1 MDCSICL
8 ESIESIESLE
18 SPILKTRCEHIF
30 HKNCINKWIDSFHWR
45 CPLCR
50 GQLVDITLYKLRSFD
65 AGDSKPPVMIYPIHF
80 DGKLY
85 VVKEKDYLE
94 VRDKFNFSQ
103 FLLDQ
108 EEFITKVVKPIIFF
122 SIMKTN
128 NLEEAY
134 HKAESQLNRT

>member
-8 ESIESIESLE
+8 ESEDSTSL
-18 SPILKTRCEHIF
+18 TRCGHIF
-30 HKNCINKWIDSFHWR
+30 HKDCINEWIDSFHWR

-50 GQLVDITLYKLRSFD
+50 GQLAEITQYKLRSFD
-65 AGDSKPPVMIYPIHF
+65 PGDSKPPVMVYPIRF

-94 VRDKFNFSQ
+94 VRDRFNFSEV
-103 FLLDQ
+103 LLNH

-122 SIMKTN
+122 SIMKTKS
-128 NLEEAY
+128 LEEAY
-134 HKAESQLNRT
+134 HKAKSQLNRT